1 MSNKDNGEIRA
12 ERVVEADSS
21 IWDESS
27 DESSGDA
34 VDQIIAGIEDEL
46 RKSGHPDPTTVN
58 LDGGG
63 MEEEID
69 KAVPKGVSSQST
81 KSYAMF
87 CTTKLCLGESVDDP
101 AAFDTE
107 TNSVHIITA
116 RDTNDAIMLA
126 KFHLPAGILAQEDLE
141 NLTWKSINGEVGP
154 FQLLRKDGSRD
165 WDIAM
170 AAISQESINDAIRT
184 LIETCQEG
192 EESDG

>member
-1 MSNKDNGEIRA
+1 MCSNKDNGEIRA
-12 ERVVEADSS
+12 ERV
-21 IWDESS
+21 
-27 DESSGDA
+27 DA
-34 VDQIIAGIEDEL
+34 VDQIISDIEDEL
-46 RKSGHPDPTTVN
+46 KKSGHPDPTTIR
-58 LDGGG
+58 LDREG

-69 KAVPKGVSSQST
+69 KALPKGVSSQST

-87 CTTKLCLGESVDDP
+87 CTTKLRLGESVDDP

-126 KFHLPAGILAQEDLE
+126 KFHLPSGILAQEDLE
-141 NLTWKSINGEVGP
+141 NLTWKSLNGEVGP

-184 LIETCQEG
+184 LIETCQER
-192 EESDG
+192 EESDGE

>member
-1 MSNKDNGEIRA
+1 
-12 ERVVEADSS
+12 
-21 IWDESS
+21 
-27 DESSGDA
+27 
-34 VDQIIAGIEDEL
+34 
-46 RKSGHPDPTTVN
+46 
-58 LDGGG
+58 

-69 KAVPKGVSSQST
+69 KALPKGVSSQST

-101 AAFDTE
+101 AAFNTE

-126 KFHLPAGILAQEDLE
+126 KFHVPAGILAQEDLE
-141 NLTWKSINGEVGP
+141 NLTWKSDNGEVGP
-154 FQLLRKDGSRD
+154 FILLRKDGSRD

-170 AAISQESINDAIRT
+170 AEVSQETINDAIRV
-184 LIETCQEG
+184 LIENCREG

>member
-1 MSNKDNGEIRA
+1 MCSNKDNVEIRA
-12 ERVVEADSS
+12 ERV
-21 IWDESS
+21 
-27 DESSGDA
+27 DA
-34 VDQIIAGIEDEL
+34 VDQIIADIEDEL
-46 RKSGHPDPTTVN
+46 KKSGHPDPTTVN

-63 MEEEID
+63 TEEEID

-101 AAFDTE
+101 AAFNTQ

-126 KFHLPAGILAQEDLE
+126 KFHIPAGILVQEDLE
-141 NLTWKSINGEVGP
+141 NLTWKSDNGEVGP

-170 AAISQESINDAIRT
+170 AEMSQETINEAIRV
-184 LIETCQEG
+184 LIENCQEG
-192 EESDG
+192 EESDGSSN